1 MSRTIVRLF
10 ILCALLA
17 GCVTDQ
23 EAAKQV
29 RAEAM
34 ACAAGKKTQT
44 SKVRCAIDAE
54 NRHLNPRYPGSGLF
68 AKHRSPRGGWS
79 GRSGRTDAQASERA
93 AKSDPSPHCDR
104 ETAAGNFIDLAHA
117 QTSTLPHVTCAGP
130 LSAAGYVVSLIRFS
144 RPIRT
149 TSLR

>member
-23 EAAKQV
+23 EAAKRV

-44 SKVRCAIDAE
+44 SKVWCAIDAE
-54 NRHLNPRYPGSGLF
+54 NRHLNPRYPDLVYLLNTE
-68 AKHRSPRGGWS
+68 ALEVARRVDRGELT
-79 GRSGRTDAQASERA
+79 RKQANARLRVIQARIATEKRR
-93 AKSDPSPHCDR
+93 R
-104 ETAAGNFIDLAHA
+104 ETSMIWH
-117 QTSTLPHVTCAGP
+117 TPKLPPFHT
-130 LSAAGYVVSLIRFS
+130 
-144 RPIRT
+144 
-149 TSLR
+149 